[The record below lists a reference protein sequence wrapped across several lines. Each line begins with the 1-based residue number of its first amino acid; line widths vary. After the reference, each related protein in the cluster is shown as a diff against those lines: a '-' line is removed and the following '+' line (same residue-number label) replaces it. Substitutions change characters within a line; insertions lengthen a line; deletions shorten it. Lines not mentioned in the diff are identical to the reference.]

1 VLKSVPSSE
10 YNREYFQG
18 RYQNLSEEMLKDISR
33 FERSHQKASSMIE
46 LGEDDTVV
54 DLGCGTGQMPIFLY
68 LKFSCNVIG
77 IDYSE
82 DAIRICE
89 ENKEKIVK
97 KDSDST
103 KKIQFYRYDNDYL
116 PEFHDIKAVFLID
129 VVEHLYD
136 NELDLVLEKIKRWGK
151 EIKIIVHT
159 DNNYY
164 LKYIRPM
171 FDLLAVFLGR
181 TTYRKL
187 NEGHAEV
194 SKRHVNLTNA
204 NRLKKKLALYGFEIL
219 RIDYPPINTAAIKD
233 QLGSI
238 ADHRIVLYPI
248 LFLGK
253 IFYFLRPS
261 FYMLAE
267 YRDSI

>member
-89 ENKEKIVK
+89 ENKESFFSLNTSVISHNSSFPKLGTIV
-97 KDSDST
+97 
-103 KKIQFYRYDNDYL
+103 F
-116 PEFHDIKAVFLID
+116 
-129 VVEHLYD
+129 
-136 NELDLVLEKIKRWGK
+136 
-151 EIKIIVHT
+151 IIFI
-159 DNNYY
+159 
-164 LKYIRPM
+164 LK
-171 FDLLAVFLGR
+171 
-181 TTYRKL
+181 
-187 NEGHAEV
+187 
-194 SKRHVNLTNA
+194 
-204 NRLKKKLALYGFEIL
+204 
-219 RIDYPPINTAAIKD
+219 
-233 QLGSI
+233 
-238 ADHRIVLYPI
+238 
-248 LFLGK
+248 
-253 IFYFLRPS
+253 
-261 FYMLAE
+261 
-267 YRDSI
+267 